1 MNRKNIFNI
10 EGKMI
15 SDSANKIMKLSSSS
29 SNCIFENSDERNKKR
44 FSQFS
49 KRKNALSLDKNITQK
64 NKNKFKFSKKA
75 QKETKNSIDIINVF
89 NLIIN
94 KYNNEPK
101 ENPKMINN
109 SINKD
114 NDNNLIK
121 NIINL
126 DEENDFLFEHDNN
139 ITNKN
144 EFALRYL
151 TSKNNNKSFIKLGN
165 NLTTRVKMQNND
177 FTDSYILALGLN
189 ESNNKKNKYKFYQNF
204 EAIKEEKEKE
214 NDININKAKFKKAKS
229 LSKFNT
235 NNNKIKNVKKIKL
248 NLSLEKS
255 QQKNCRNNYPKKSL
269 LLINNYYKPK
279 CEKKKTKLKII
290 KLNIPNYDKN
300 YAMINIER
308 KRKNV

>member
-15 SDSANKIMKLSSSS
+15 SDSANKIMILSSS

-64 NKNKFKFSKKA
+64 NKSKFKFNKKA
-75 QKETKNSIDIINVF
+75 QKENKNSIDIINVF

-114 NDNNLIK
+114 NDNNLIQ

-189 ESNNKKNKYKFYQNF
+189 ELNNKKDKYKFYQNF

-214 NDININKAKFKKAKS
+214 NDININTTKFKKAKF

-248 NLSLEKS
+248 NLSLEKN
-255 QQKNCRNNYPKKSL
+255 QQKNCRNNSPKKSL
-269 LLINNYYKPK
+269 LLINNYYKQK
-279 CEKKKTKLKII
+279 CENKKTKLKII

>member
-15 SDSANKIMKLSSSS
+15 SDSANKIMKLSSS

-64 NKNKFKFSKKA
+64 NKSKFKFSKKA
-75 QKETKNSIDIINVF
+75 QNETKNSIDIINVF

-114 NDNNLIK
+114 NDNNLIQ

-189 ESNNKKNKYKFYQNF
+189 ELNNRKDKYKIYQNF

-214 NDININKAKFKKAKS
+214 NDININTTKFKKAKF

-248 NLSLEKS
+248 NLSLEKN
-255 QQKNCRNNYPKKSL
+255 QQKNCRNNSPKKSL
-269 LLINNYYKPK
+269 LLINYYYKQK

>member
-29 SNCIFENSDERNKKR
+29 NCIFENSDERNKKR
-44 FSQFS
+44 FSQYS

-64 NKNKFKFSKKA
+64 NKSKFKFNKKA
-75 QKETKNSIDIINVF
+75 QNETKNSIDIINVF

-114 NDNNLIK
+114 NDNNLIQ

-165 NLTTRVKMQNND
+165 NLKTRVKMQNND

-189 ESNNKKNKYKFYQNF
+189 ELNNKKDKYKFYQNF

-214 NDININKAKFKKAKS
+214 NDININTTKFKKAKF

-248 NLSLEKS
+248 NLSLEKN
-255 QQKNCRNNYPKKSL
+255 QQKNCRNNSPKKSL
-269 LLINNYYKPK
+269 LLINNYYKQK
-279 CEKKKTKLKII
+279 CENKKTKLKII

>member
-29 SNCIFENSDERNKKR
+29 NCIFENSDERNKKR
-44 FSQFS
+44 FSQYS

-64 NKNKFKFSKKA
+64 NKSKFKFNKKA
-75 QKETKNSIDIINVF
+75 QKENKNSIDIINVF

-114 NDNNLIK
+114 NDNNLIQ

-165 NLTTRVKMQNND
+165 NLKTRVKMQNND

-189 ESNNKKNKYKFYQNF
+189 ELNNKKDKYKFYQNF

-214 NDININKAKFKKAKS
+214 NDININTTKFKKAKF

-248 NLSLEKS
+248 NLSLEKN
-255 QQKNCRNNYPKKSL
+255 QQKNCRNNSPKKSL
-269 LLINNYYKPK
+269 LLINNYYKQK
-279 CEKKKTKLKII
+279 CENKKTKLKII

>member
-1 MNRKNIFNI
+1 
-10 EGKMI
+10 
-15 SDSANKIMKLSSSS
+15 
-29 SNCIFENSDERNKKR
+29 
-44 FSQFS
+44 
-49 KRKNALSLDKNITQK
+49 
-64 NKNKFKFSKKA
+64 
-75 QKETKNSIDIINVF
+75 
-89 NLIIN
+89 
-94 KYNNEPK
+94 
-101 ENPKMINN
+101 MINN

-114 NDNNLIK
+114 NDNNLIQ

-165 NLTTRVKMQNND
+165 NLKTRVKMQNND

-189 ESNNKKNKYKFYQNF
+189 ELNNKKDKYKFYQNF

-214 NDININKAKFKKAKS
+214 NDININTTKFKKAKF

-248 NLSLEKS
+248 NLSLEKN
-255 QQKNCRNNYPKKSL
+255 QQKNCRNNSPKKSL

-279 CEKKKTKLKII
+279 CENKKTKLKII

>member
-1 MNRKNIFNI
+1 
-10 EGKMI
+10 MI
-15 SDSANKIMKLSSSS
+15 SDSANKIMKLSSS

-75 QKETKNSIDIINVF
+75 QNETKNSIDIINVF

-126 DEENDFLFEHDNN
+126 DEENDLLFEYDNN

-189 ESNNKKNKYKFYQNF
+189 ESNNRKDKYKYN
-204 EAIKEEKEKE
+204 EI
-214 NDININKAKFKKAKS
+214 
-229 LSKFNT
+229 
-235 NNNKIKNVKKIKL
+235 
-248 NLSLEKS
+248 
-255 QQKNCRNNYPKKSL
+255 
-269 LLINNYYKPK
+269 
-279 CEKKKTKLKII
+279 
-290 KLNIPNYDKN
+290 
-300 YAMINIER
+300 
-308 KRKNV
+308 

>member
-1 MNRKNIFNI
+1 
-10 EGKMI
+10 MI
-15 SDSANKIMKLSSSS
+15 SDNANKIMKLSSS

-44 FSQFS
+44 FSQYS

-64 NKNKFKFSKKA
+64 NKSKFKFNKKA
-75 QKETKNSIDIINVF
+75 QNETKNSIDIINVF

-114 NDNNLIK
+114 NDNNLIQ

-189 ESNNKKNKYKFYQNF
+189 ELNNKKDNYKFYQNF

-214 NDININKAKFKKAKS
+214 NDININTTKFKKAKF

-248 NLSLEKS
+248 NLSLEKN
-255 QQKNCRNNYPKKSL
+255 QQKNCRNNSPKKSL
-269 LLINNYYKPK
+269 LLINYYYKQK
-279 CEKKKTKLKII
+279 CENKKTKLKII

>member
-15 SDSANKIMKLSSSS
+15 SDSANKIMKLSSS

-75 QKETKNSIDIINVF
+75 QNETKNSIDIINVF

-126 DEENDFLFEHDNN
+126 DEENDLLFEYDNN

-165 NLTTRVKMQNND
+165 NLKTRVKMQNND

-189 ESNNKKNKYKFYQNF
+189 ELNNKKDKYKFYQNF

-214 NDININKAKFKKAKS
+214 NDININTTKFKKAKF

-248 NLSLEKS
+248 NLSLEKN
-255 QQKNCRNNYPKKSL
+255 QQKNCRNNSLKKSL
-269 LLINNYYKPK
+269 LLINNYYKQK
-279 CEKKKTKLKII
+279 CENKKTKLKII

>member
-15 SDSANKIMKLSSSS
+15 SDSANKIMKLSSS

-75 QKETKNSIDIINVF
+75 QNETKNSIDIINVF

-126 DEENDFLFEHDNN
+126 DEENDLLFEYDNN

-189 ESNNKKNKYKFYQNF
+189 ESNNKKDKYKIYQNF
-204 EAIKEEKEKE
+204 DAIKEEKEKE
-214 NDININKAKFKKAKS
+214 NDININTTKFKKAKS

-248 NLSLEKS
+248 NLSLEKN
-255 QQKNCRNNYPKKSL
+255 QQKNCRNNSPKKSL
-269 LLINNYYKPK
+269 LLINYYYKQK
-279 CEKKKTKLKII
+279 CENKKTKLKII

-308 KRKNV
+308 KRKKV

>member
-1 MNRKNIFNI
+1 
-10 EGKMI
+10 MI
-15 SDSANKIMKLSSSS
+15 SDNANKIMKLSSS

-44 FSQFS
+44 FSQYS

-126 DEENDFLFEHDNN
+126 DEENDLLFEYDNN

-189 ESNNKKNKYKFYQNF
+189 ESNNRKDKYKIYQNF

-214 NDININKAKFKKAKS
+214 NDININTTKFKKAKF

-248 NLSLEKS
+248 NLSLEKN
-255 QQKNCRNNYPKKSL
+255 QQKNCRNTSPKKSL

-279 CEKKKTKLKII
+279 CENKKTKLKII
-290 KLNIPNYDKN
+290 KLNIPNYNKN

>member
-1 MNRKNIFNI
+1 
-10 EGKMI
+10 MI

-64 NKNKFKFSKKA
+64 NKSKFKFNKKA

-126 DEENDFLFEHDNN
+126 DEENDLLFEHDNN

-144 EFALRYL
+144 EFALAYL

-165 NLTTRVKMQNND
+165 NLTTRIKMQNND

-189 ESNNKKNKYKFYQNF
+189 ESNNKKDKYKFYQNF

-248 NLSLEKS
+248 NLSLEKN
-255 QQKNCRNNYPKKSL
+255 QQKNCRNNSPKKSL
-269 LLINNYYKPK
+269 LKLYY
-279 CEKKKTKLKII
+279 L
-290 KLNIPNYDKN
+290 LLY
-300 YAMINIER
+300 
-308 KRKNV
+308 

>member
-15 SDSANKIMKLSSSS
+15 SDSANKIMKLSSS

-75 QKETKNSIDIINVF
+75 QNETKNSIDIINVF

-126 DEENDFLFEHDNN
+126 DEENDLLFEYDNN

-189 ESNNKKNKYKFYQNF
+189 ESNNKKDKYKFYQNF

-214 NDININKAKFKKAKS
+214 NDININTTKFKKAKF

-248 NLSLEKS
+248 NLSLEKN
-255 QQKNCRNNYPKKSL
+255 QQKNCRNNSLKKSL
-269 LLINNYYKPK
+269 LLINNYYKQK
-279 CEKKKTKLKII
+279 CENKKTKLKII

-308 KRKNV
+308 KRKKV

>member
-1 MNRKNIFNI
+1 
-10 EGKMI
+10 MI
-15 SDSANKIMKLSSSS
+15 SDNANKIMKLSSS

-44 FSQFS
+44 FSQYS

-64 NKNKFKFSKKA
+64 NKSKFKFNKKA
-75 QKETKNSIDIINVF
+75 QKENKNSIDIINVF

-126 DEENDFLFEHDNN
+126 DEENDLLFEYDNN

-165 NLTTRVKMQNND
+165 NLKTRVKMQNND

-189 ESNNKKNKYKFYQNF
+189 ELNNKKDKYKIYQNF
-204 EAIKEEKEKE
+204 DAIKEEKEKE
-214 NDININKAKFKKAKS
+214 NDININTTKFKKAKS

-248 NLSLEKS
+248 NLSLEKN
-255 QQKNCRNNYPKKSL
+255 QQKNCRNNSPKKSL
-269 LLINNYYKPK
+269 LLINYYYKQK
-279 CEKKKTKLKII
+279 CENKKTKLKII

>member
-15 SDSANKIMKLSSSS
+15 SDSANKIMKLSSS

-114 NDNNLIK
+114 NDNNLIQ

-126 DEENDFLFEHDNN
+126 DEENDLLFEYDNN

-189 ESNNKKNKYKFYQNF
+189 ELNNKKDKYKFYQNF

-214 NDININKAKFKKAKS
+214 NDININTTKFKKAKF

-248 NLSLEKS
+248 NLSLEKN
-255 QQKNCRNNYPKKSL
+255 QQKNCRNNSLKKSL
-269 LLINNYYKPK
+269 LLINNYYKQK
-279 CEKKKTKLKII
+279 CENKKTKLKII

>member
-1 MNRKNIFNI
+1 
-10 EGKMI
+10 MI
-15 SDSANKIMKLSSSS
+15 SDSANKIMKLSS

-75 QKETKNSIDIINVF
+75 QNETKNSIDIINVF

-114 NDNNLIK
+114 NDNNLIQ

-189 ESNNKKNKYKFYQNF
+189 ELNNKKDKYKIYQNF
-204 EAIKEEKEKE
+204 DAIKEEKEKE
-214 NDININKAKFKKAKS
+214 NDININTTKFKKAKS

-248 NLSLEKS
+248 NLSLEKN
-255 QQKNCRNNYPKKSL
+255 QQKNCRNNSPKKSL

-279 CEKKKTKLKII
+279 CENKKTKLKII

-308 KRKNV
+308 KRKKV